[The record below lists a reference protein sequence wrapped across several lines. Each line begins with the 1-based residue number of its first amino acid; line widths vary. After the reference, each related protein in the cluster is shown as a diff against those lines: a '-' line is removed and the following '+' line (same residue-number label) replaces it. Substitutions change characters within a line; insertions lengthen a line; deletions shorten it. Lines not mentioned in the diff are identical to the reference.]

1 MLGRVLNTHQQWL
14 CRRLADL
21 GHVVTRQVAVA
32 DAGNEIQPA
41 VREALSRADL
51 VITTGGLGPTSD
63 DLTRELIAELLGK
76 KLVENKDVLAHIENF
91 FAKRGRPRPAKTSVE
106 TFVPEGA
113 LVFLNATG
121 TAPGLAMKIEDR
133 SWELGAVVKN
143 SPSAISHLPSASPKW
158 LVMLPGPPREL
169 RPMFD
174 DAVVPLLQRE
184 FTGEIFVCRTL
195 RTSGIGE
202 SRVQEQVESGL
213 QPLVQQGLEIGYCA
227 RPGAVDVRLTA
238 GGALAKQ
245 IVSEGEAVVQGILGE
260 SIFGFDDEE
269 IEQVIVKLLVRRKKN
284 LALAES
290 CTGGNIA
297 QRVTDVPGASEVFLG
312 GVVSYANSAKEKFL
326 GVRAASLSA
335 HGAVSEAVARE
346 MALGARDKFGSDF
359 ALAVTGIAGP
369 GGGTPDK
376 PVGTVFIALAS
387 ASGVTVKQFLNV
399 WDRATFKQVTA
410 TQALEML
417 RQRIISV

>member
-1 MLGRVLNTHQQWL
+1 MGT
-14 CRRLADL
+14 LA
-21 GHVVTRQVAVA
+21 
-32 DAGNEIQPA
+32 
-41 VREALSRADL
+41 
-51 VITTGGLGPTSD
+51 
-63 DLTRELIAELLGK
+63 AEL
-76 KLVENKDVLAHIENF
+76 EARARAVLDA
-91 FAKRGRPRPAKTSVE
+91 AQAC
-106 TFVPEGA
+106 GA
-113 LVFLNATG
+113 T
-121 TAPGLAMKIEDR
+121 
-133 SWELGAVVKN
+133 
-143 SPSAISHLPSASPKW
+143 
-158 LVMLPGPPREL
+158 
-169 RPMFD
+169 
-174 DAVVPLLQRE
+174 
-184 FTGEIFVCRTL
+184 
-195 RTSGIGE
+195 
-202 SRVQEQVESGL
+202 
-213 QPLVQQGLEIGYCA
+213 
-227 RPGAVDVRLTA
+227 
-238 GGALAKQ
+238 
-245 IVSEGEAVVQGILGE
+245 
-260 SIFGFDDEE
+260 
-269 IEQVIVKLLVRRKKN
+269 

-290 CTGGNIA
+290 CTGGAIA